1 MKQPKTK
8 EAAAQVKTKSTVWN
22 APKARAPDGG
32 AILRQ
37 KTRQAGRAAAEKAS
51 QRSEQSA
58 EQTSPEG
65 QAAQRLAD
73 SMTGAA
79 AGSMAAV
86 GRTFRK
92 LPHAKQQYQTAKTD
106 LRQAKAQYIQ
116 VLSVL
121 SCPVR
126 IGAGFQTTLYIQIKS
141 NTAQF
146 TAHALRTA
154 TTAAAHHLR
163 HKNAR

>member
-37 KTRQAGRAAAEKAS
+37 KTRQAGRAAAEKPRQTMAEKES
-51 QRSEQSA
+51 QCGEESA

-73 SMTGAA
+73 SLTGTA
-79 AGSMAAV
+79 AGSGAAV

-92 LPHAKQQYQTAKTD
+92 LPHANQRYQTAKAD
-106 LRQAKAQYIQ
+106 LRQTKAQYVQ
-116 VLSVL
+116 ARQKAALSKT
-121 SCPVR
+121 S
-126 IGAGFQTTLYIQIKS
+126 
-141 NTAQF
+141 
-146 TAHALRTA
+146 ALPEKGSA
-154 TTAAAHHLR
+154 L
-163 HKNAR
+163 K